1 MSTIHIHPTA
11 ATPAAIYKLQR
22 QTGLVAVIHGTNAQL
37 IPHSHWLAR
46 KSNALPR
53 QQRRTAVPAIQRLS
67 AHHHNHGGDGPSAA

>member
-22 QTGLVAVIHGTNAQL
+22 QTGLVAVIHGTSAQL

-46 KSNALPR
+46 KGNAMPR
-53 QQRRTAVPAIQRLS
+53 QQRRHSSETIRLKS
-67 AHHHNHGGDGPSAA
+67 